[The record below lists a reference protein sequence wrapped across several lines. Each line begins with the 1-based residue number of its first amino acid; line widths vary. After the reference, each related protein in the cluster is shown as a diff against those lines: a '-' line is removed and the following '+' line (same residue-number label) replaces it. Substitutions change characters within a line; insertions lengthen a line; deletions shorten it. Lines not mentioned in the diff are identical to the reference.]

1 MIDLL
6 LLGTGGMLP
15 LPNRWLSSL
24 LVRCDGELT
33 LFDCGEGTQIVWRNF
48 GWGFRRVGAICFSH
62 THADHIAGLPGLF
75 HTIANARR
83 TDPLTVFGPLGI
95 VEVVR
100 GLRVIAPWL
109 PYEVRVVEV
118 AEGSA
123 FPLPGGMTGRVAAGD
138 HALPVVA
145 YRVDLPRSQPFSAAR
160 AEALAIPKRLWRSLQ
175 AGEPVRWSEGAAS
188 PEDVLGPPRRGL
200 SFGYVTDT
208 RPVPAFPNLLQEVD
222 LLVCEGTYGDPEDA
236 PKARANQH
244 MTFREAA
251 TLAAEARAGHL
262 WITHFSPGLDEP
274 EAFASEA
281 TDRFPATTIG
291 FSGLQTTLSFAKA
304 PEKPWQT

>member
-33 LFDCGEGTQIVWRNF
+33 LFDCGEGTQIVWRSF
-48 GWGFRRVGAICFSH
+48 GWGFRRVGAICVSH
-62 THADHIAGLPGLF
+62 THADHIAGLPGLL
-75 HTIANARR
+75 HTIANAQRVEPV
-83 TDPLTVFGPLGI
+83 TIYGPPGI

-109 PYEVRVVEV
+109 PFDVRVVEV
-118 AEGSA
+118 SEGST
-123 FPLPGGMTGRVAAGD
+123 FPLPGGMAGRVAAGD

-145 YRVDLPRSQPFSAAR
+145 YRADLPRARPFSAAR
-160 AEALAIPKRLWRSLQ
+160 AEALGVPKRLWRSLQ
-175 AGEPVRWSEGAAS
+175 NGESVRWGEDAAT

-208 RPVPAFPNLLQEVD
+208 RPVPAFPSLLRGVD
-222 LLVCEGTYGDPEDA
+222 LLVCEGTYGDPADA
-236 PKARANQH
+236 PKALENRH

-251 TLAAEARAGHL
+251 TLAAESRVGHL

-274 EAFASEA
+274 EAFAAEA
-281 TDRFPATTIG
+281 TERFPATTIG
-291 FSGLQTTLSFAKA
+291 FSGLQTTLSYADS
-304 PEKPWQT
+304 P